1 MAFRG
6 AAGEAQQDDGKPAA
20 AMVSMFTRLKNR
32 LGGQQ
37 AAEFPP
43 LAPAEDFTA
52 VGDIHGRYDL
62 LMRLMD
68 RIGTGQGGGR
78 LVFLGDYVDRGE
90 DSAGVLQ
97 ALFWLQENAPGTIC
111 LRGNHEDMLLGFLA
125 DPLRQGP
132 AWQQHGGRQTLAC
145 YGIAP
150 VHAGAPEE
158 DWFAAR
164 DSLQSK
170 MGSALIDWLR
180 QLPALWQTGNVAV
193 VHAAANPSKPITEQD
208 EQDLIWGHPDFLRV
222 PRRDGT
228 WIIHGHTIVE
238 EVVASRGRIGVDTG
252 AFATGRLS
260 AVIVTAGNFTVL
272 TA

>member
-1 MAFRG
+1 MGSLLAFWYAR
-6 AAGEAQQDDGKPAA
+6 AETDKENGEITA
-20 AMVSMFTRLKNR
+20 AMPGMFTCFWNR
-32 LGGQQ
+32 RGGQS

-43 LAPAEDFTA
+43 LAPEEAFTA
-52 VGDIHGRYDL
+52 IGDIHGRYDL
-62 LMRLMD
+62 LMRMMD
-68 RIGTGQGGGR
+68 KVGAGR

-111 LRGNHEDMLLGFLA
+111 LRGNHEDMLLGFLE
-125 DPLRQGP
+125 DPLHQGP

-145 YGIAP
+145 YGITP
-150 VHAGAPEE
+150 VHAGSPDEE
-158 DWFAAR
+158 WFAAR

-170 MGSALIDWLR
+170 MGAALIDWLR
-180 QLPALWQTGNVAV
+180 NLPVIWQTGNVAA
-193 VHAAANPSKPITEQD
+193 VHAGADPSKPIQAQEEQN
-208 EQDLIWGHPDFLRV
+208 LLWGHQDFLRV

-228 WIIHGHTIVE
+228 WVIHGHTIVQ
-238 EVVASRGRIGVDTG
+238 EVVALQGRIGVDTG

-260 AVIVTAGNFTVL
+260 AVAVTEGSFHVL